1 MAYIDNNKVVAESP
15 AGSSIFDEL
24 VGKTSFAPNTSKESI
39 MAFLVE
45 EMNRKGFSEGEY
57 LRRYPEAMLLRG
69 GEPKAHEQIDAI
81 IGHSY
86 ESDPDILGE
95 HTTLLNYLAGAVS
108 KPGSKDRYMHGID
121 GRELEKRMAEIESY
135 SSKVDDSGTKRYTI
149 PLLVPGSYPPKYEH
163 ESRSMQHW
171 IEDYPLWINRSSINN
186 P

>member
-1 MAYIDNNKVVAESP
+1 MPSYYGSDIDNIFRHLTK
-15 AGSSIFDEL
+15 IFDCEEL
-24 VGKTSFAPNTSKESI
+24 TMKTVP
-39 MAFLVE
+39 LV
-45 EMNRKGFSEGEY
+45 EMNRKGFSE
-57 LRRYPEAMLLRG
+57 
-69 GEPKAHEQIDAI
+69 EPKAHDQIDTL
-81 IGHSY
+81 IGQSY

>member
-24 VGKTSFAPNTSKESI
+24 VGKTSFAPNTSEESI

-45 EMNRKGFSEGEY
+45 EMNRKGFSE
-57 LRRYPEAMLLRG
+57 
-69 GEPKAHEQIDAI
+69 EPKAHEQIDAI
-81 IGHSY
+81 IGQSY
-86 ESDPDILGE
+86 ESDPGILSE

-149 PLLVPGSYPPKYEH
+149 PLLDPRSYPPKYEH

-171 IEDYPLWINRSSINN
+171 LEDYPEWINRSSINN